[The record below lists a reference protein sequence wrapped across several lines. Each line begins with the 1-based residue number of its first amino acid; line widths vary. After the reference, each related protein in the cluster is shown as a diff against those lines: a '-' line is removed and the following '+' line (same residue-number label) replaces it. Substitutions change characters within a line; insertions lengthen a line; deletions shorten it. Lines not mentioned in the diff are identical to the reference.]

1 MGYKVLKQ
9 GWRLIAILA
18 IGFSSGCSGNE
29 KIKGIDLDEV
39 GYGSSVFSV
48 LKGEDYESEA
58 LKLPEGVG
66 EDITVKIKDVR
77 NFSTKES
84 EPLFFES
91 CEVIGWSSPVDLNTD
106 KTMEAVLAKY
116 NPVQKATL
124 SVDASTGYCMG
135 PVPKIFRRQFIWLIW
150 RLAVEASPKS
160 KKAFVASS

>member
-1 MGYKVLKQ
+1 M
-9 GWRLIAILA
+9 
-18 IGFSSGCSGNE
+18 
-29 KIKGIDLDEV
+29 

-124 SVDASTGYCMG
+124 SVDASTGKLILYG
-135 PVPKIFRRQFIWLIW
+135 AGTKIFRRQFIWLIW